1 MWSPELR
8 FNWKKNPRISGRE
21 QVKATCLGVSCT
33 YVCRACRHPRVCN
46 GVHLTDRSA
55 RSDFVGVSSS
65 QVAPWLRGLF
75 LFRFT
80 RIVRHCHFRQTP
92 RLRRKLFLGQGSRQ
106 EAESRRRSGG
116 GRGDRRPASGHWAS
130 LSPALGG
137 HATLDNL
144 RVLSGR
150 CVLILASWTRCP
162 FAAPSRGLTEF
173 VRGNGRPRR
182 G

>member
-1 MWSPELR
+1 MSAVH
-8 FNWKKNPRISGRE
+8 SGIPGC
-21 QVKATCLGVSCT
+21 VTACT
-33 YVCRACRHPRVCN
+33 L
-46 GVHLTDRSA
+46 LTDQLVLISSA
-55 RSDFVGVSSS
+55 SLQARWPRGYVGSFYFVSPASSGT
-65 QVAPWLRGLF
+65 VIFGRPRGCEGSFSLAEAAG
-75 LFRFT
+75 R
-80 RIVRHCHFRQTP
+80 RQ
-92 RLRRKLFLGQGSRQ
+92 SRG
-106 EAESRRRSGG
+106 EGAEGG
-116 GRGDRRPASGHWAS
+116 EETGPASGHWAS

-162 FAAPSRGLTEF
+162 FVAPSRGLTEF

>member
-1 MWSPELR
+1 MPTAHAAEVVSVTSAGLHRRRLRPHDQLTLAMWSPELR

-46 GVHLTDRSA
+46 GVHLIDRSA

-92 RLRRKLFLGQGSRQ
+92 RLRMKLFLVQGSRQ

-116 GRGDRRPASGHWAS
+116 GRGDRAGQRS
-130 LSPALGG
+130 LGITVAG
-137 HATLDNL
+137 
-144 RVLSGR
+144 
-150 CVLILASWTRCP
+150 
-162 FAAPSRGLTEF
+162 SR
-173 VRGNGRPRR
+173 RPRHL